1 MFKPIKDAT
10 QLRPVV
16 QRAIKA
22 LYGPEMENVTIL
34 KAELFPLFREPKQGW
49 MTHVEFDDDRFVF
62 NIQLDVQMDDG
73 TITRVVELNRTPL
86 KK

>member
-1 MFKPIKDAT
+1 MLKPVRDAT

-16 QRAIKA
+16 LKAIKA
-22 LYGPEMENVTIL
+22 LYGQGMQDITIL

-49 MTHVEFDDDRFVF
+49 MTHVEFSDDRFTF
-62 NIQLDVQMDDG
+62 SIQLDVQMEDG

>member
-1 MFKPIKDAT
+1 MLKSIKDAA
-10 QLRPVV
+10 QLRPVIL
-16 QRAIKA
+16 RAIKA
-22 LYGPEMENVTIL
+22 LYGPNMDNITIL

-49 MTHVEFDDDRFVF
+49 MTHVEFNDDRFVF
-62 NIQLDVQMDDG
+62 NIQLDIQIDDG

>member
-1 MFKPIKDAT
+1 MFKSVKDAT

-16 QRAIKA
+16 LRAIKA
-22 LYGPEMENVTIL
+22 LYGQEMQNITIL

-49 MTHVEFDDDRFVF
+49 MTHVEFSDDRFIYS
-62 NIQLDVQMDDG
+62 IQLDVQMEDG
-73 TITRVVELNRTPL
+73 TITRVVELNRIPL